1 MLRTNSS
8 SGPTLF
14 PQLSQLTVKA
24 AVFTGHFDEKYF
36 SDVGAGSAGEVVDCL
51 RQQKVTFNFANKQE
65 LAELM
70 RLNTTDQLVFKNS
83 TKLGSHIKAAV
94 SAGVEDFYVDSVEEL
109 AKIKRY
115 HGSAR
120 YGGEE
125 TPSGLVPNINLD
137 VQNPH

>member
-1 MLRTNSS
+1 ML
-8 SGPTLF
+8 
-14 PQLSQLTVKA
+14 
-24 AVFTGHFDEKYF
+24 VFTDHFDQKYF

-65 LAELM
+65 LAELV
-70 RLNTTDQLVFKNS
+70 RLNATDHLVFKNS

-109 AKIKRY
+109 MKIKRY

-120 YGGEE
+120 
-125 TPSGLVPNINLD
+125 
-137 VQNPH
+137 